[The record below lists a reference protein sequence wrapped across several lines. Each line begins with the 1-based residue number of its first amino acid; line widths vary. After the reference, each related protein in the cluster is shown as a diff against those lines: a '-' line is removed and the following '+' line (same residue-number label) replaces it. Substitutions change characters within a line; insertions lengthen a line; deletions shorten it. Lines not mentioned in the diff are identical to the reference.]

1 MLIFDLAMSETT
13 LFIKNMV
20 CDRCIMSV
28 KQILDEQ
35 QLPWSCVELG
45 RAKVLADT
53 DQINY
58 DVLDEK
64 LRAIGFELIRD
75 KSKILVESV
84 KNLIVEYIH
93 YNEGEKLKINFSDYL
108 SEKVGK
114 DYAYISSEFSK
125 SEGVTIEKYI
135 ILQKIERVKELISYG
150 ELNFSEIA
158 FKVNYS
164 SMAHLSRQFK
174 TITGMTLSQYKAT
187 LIKQRQTLDRI

>member
-1 MLIFDLAMSETT
+1 
-13 LFIKNMV
+13 MV

-28 KQILDEQ
+28 KRILDEQ

-45 RAKVLADT
+45 RAKVLADP

-58 DVLDEK
+58 DVLDDK

-174 TITGMTLSQYKAT
+174 TIAGMTLSQYKAT